1 MEDVDLSDTIAPN
14 SDQLNADDLM
24 AGPRTYTI
32 TDVTKVKGE
41 QPTRI
46 HLAELP
52 GRTYR
57 PSKTQRRVLIAAW
70 GSKGAVYIGRQMTL
84 YRDPDVQYGGAAVG
98 GIKISHLSHIGGR
111 LNLSLTS
118 TRGKKA
124 PITIEPLP
132 DVTTEPTAGF
142 VQGDGV
148 PSADQPTCGHQPG
161 DTPADHCDRSLH
173 HRKGN
178 LPDSVPGRLPSC
190 P

>member
-132 DVTTEPTAGF
+132 DVTTEPTADDVAGC
-142 VQGDGV
+142 
-148 PSADQPTCGHQPG
+148 ADTDQLRAMYRASHTAERKAQITARVAELN
-161 DTPADHCDRSLH
+161 TPKETA
-173 HRKGN
+173 
-178 LPDSVPGRLPSC
+178 
-190 P
+190 

>member
-14 SDQLNADDLM
+14 SEQLNADDLM

-57 PSKTQRRVLIAAW
+57 PSKTERRILIAAW
-70 GSKGAVYIGRQMTL
+70 GAKGAVYVGRRMTL
-84 YRDPDVQYGGAAVG
+84 YRDPAVKYGGVAVG
-98 GIKISHLSHIGGR
+98 GIKISHLSDITGR

-118 TRGKKA
+118 SQGQKSPRV
-124 PITIEPLP
+124 IDPLP
-132 DVTTEPTAGF
+132 DMTTEPTAEW
-142 VQGDGV
+142 VAECTDTD
-148 PSADQPTCGHQPG
+148 ALKALWRTCRTDERKAQIVARVAEL
-161 DTPADHCDRSLH
+161 DTPKETA
-173 HRKGN
+173 
-178 LPDSVPGRLPSC
+178 
-190 P
+190 

>member
-14 SDQLNADDLM
+14 SEQLNADDLM

-57 PSKTQRRVLIAAW
+57 PSKTERRILIAAW
-70 GSKGAVYIGRQMTL
+70 GPKGAVYVGRRMTL
-84 YRDPDVQYGGAAVG
+84 YRDPAVKYGGVAVG
-98 GIKISHLSHIGGR
+98 GIKISHLSDITGR

-118 TRGKKA
+118 SQGQKSPRV
-124 PITIEPLP
+124 IDPLP
-132 DVTTEPTAGF
+132 DMTTEPTADDVAGCTDRDALRAMF
-142 VQGDGV
+142 RASVT
-148 PSADQPTCGHQPG
+148 AERKDQIKARVAELDATTEGA
-161 DTPADHCDRSLH
+161 TS
-173 HRKGN
+173 
-178 LPDSVPGRLPSC
+178 
-190 P
+190 

>member
-14 SDQLNADDLM
+14 SEQLNADDLM

-57 PSKTQRRVLIAAW
+57 PSKTERRILIAAW
-70 GSKGAVYIGRQMTL
+70 GPKGAVYVGRRMTL
-84 YRDPDVQYGGAAVG
+84 YRDPAVQYGGVAVG
-98 GIKISHLSHIGGR
+98 GIKISHLSDITGR

-118 TRGKKA
+118 SQGQKSPRV
-124 PITIEPLP
+124 IDPLP
-132 DVTTEPTAGF
+132 EMTTEPTADDVAGC
-142 VQGDGV
+142 
-148 PSADQPTCGHQPG
+148 ADTDQLRAMYRASHTAERKAQITARVAELN
-161 DTPADHCDRSLH
+161 TPKETA
-173 HRKGN
+173 
-178 LPDSVPGRLPSC
+178 
-190 P
+190 